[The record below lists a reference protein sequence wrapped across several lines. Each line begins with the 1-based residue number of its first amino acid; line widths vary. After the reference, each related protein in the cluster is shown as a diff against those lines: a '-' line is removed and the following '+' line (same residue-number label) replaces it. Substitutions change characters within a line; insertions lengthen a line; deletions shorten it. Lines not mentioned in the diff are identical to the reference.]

1 MNKPFREELDELVQL
16 SKSLG
21 YLEDQGTSD
30 WEVDDYRGKVNTSHD
45 ALVERV
51 AEKDKQIEELREG
64 LKESFKHLEEITWW
78 EACPDDMKEEI
89 SKLIND
95 SDLLSKETK

>member
-1 MNKPFREELDELVQL
+1 MKEYIGLDHKALLAWCMEAEEDIEYNNLIVDR
-16 SKSLG
+16 
-21 YLEDQGTSD
+21 LEN
-30 WEVDDYRGKVNTSHD
+30 R
-45 ALVERV
+45 L

>member
-1 MNKPFREELDELVQL
+1 MGINTTIRRYVESLESQL
-16 SKSLG
+16 
-21 YLEDQGTSD
+21 
-30 WEVDDYRGKVNTSHD
+30 
-45 ALVERV
+45 

-78 EACPDDMKEEI
+78 ETCPDDMKEEI

-95 SDLLSKETK
+95 SDLLSKESDV

>member
-1 MNKPFREELDELVQL
+1 MIEIHPITKEIREWIKSEV
-16 SKSLG
+16 SLG
-21 YLEDQGTSD
+21 TYVHVSLVMQVLESQ
-30 WEVDDYRGKVNTSHD
+30 
-45 ALVERV
+45 L

-78 EACPDDMKEEI
+78 ETCPDDMKEEI

-95 SDLLSKETK
+95 SDLLSKESDV